1 MSKQPALRS
10 AVRSVAFSCRTRHA
24 IVRHGRVTGP
34 SPTYPSNVPT
44 HRKKGAPPWK
54 SDSSYAMRCARG
66 HVKIQSELSSRS
78 VCVVCYREISRPE
91 WLQTTRSVS
100 ADSRGTHRSSLI
112 GRRAASL
119 LRRPINELDGDAVFS
134 CRSCKFTMRQQV
146 RCDFARFDIAIWQEA
161 ARLCL
166 NPTHA
171 IILF

>member
-24 IVRHGRVTGP
+24 IDRHGRVTGP
-34 SPTYPSNVPT
+34 LPTYPSNVPT

-91 WLQTTRSVS
+91 SLQTTRKVF
-100 ADSRGTHRSSLI
+100 AGTHQSLRRFALADWSTSRDPSAPTNQRI
-112 GRRAASL
+112 GRERGVFKSL
-119 LRRPINELDGDAVFS
+119 V
-134 CRSCKFTMRQQV
+134 
-146 RCDFARFDIAIWQEA
+146 
-161 ARLCL
+161 
-166 NPTHA
+166 
-171 IILF
+171 

>member
-24 IVRHGRVTGP
+24 IDRHGRVTGP
-34 SPTYPSNVPT
+34 LPTYPSNVPT

-91 WLQTTRSVS
+91 SLQTTRKVFQRIREERI
-100 ADSRGTHRSSLI
+100 SRRGGSHSPI
-112 GRRAASL
+112 GQRAAIL
-119 LRRPINELDGDAVFS
+119 PRRPINESDKNAVFS
-134 CRSCKFTMRQQV
+134 NHSCKFAMRWQV
-146 RCDFARFDIAIWQEA
+146 RCDFAHSIS
-161 ARLCL
+161 
-166 NPTHA
+166 
-171 IILF
+171 